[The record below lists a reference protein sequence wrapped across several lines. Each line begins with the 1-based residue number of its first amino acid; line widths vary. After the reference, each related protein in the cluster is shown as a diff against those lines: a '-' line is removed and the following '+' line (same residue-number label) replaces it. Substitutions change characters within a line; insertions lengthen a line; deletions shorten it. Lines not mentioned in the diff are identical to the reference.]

1 MTQQDDAVRTR
12 CVAWQIVQTWQAA
25 EWCRLVE
32 SRTGIDLSGSV
43 SGAIDGSPFRID
55 YAIAC
60 DADWLTRSAR
70 ITQWDGTQPPRQ
82 WDIRRDAGRW
92 TVNGIDVPALAGAT
106 DLDLGFSPSTNT
118 LPIRRLGLAVG
129 DAAVIHTAWLRFPD
143 VAFVR
148 GEQRYTRTAEHVPLR
163 KRHVCGRYRGR
174 RSGPRHRLRRMAA
187 HRRGR
192 HTLIRAYHRAA
203 RRRQRQRLVSG
214 RSRPTACPESA
225 SAR

>member
-32 SRTGIDLSGSV
+32 SRTGVDLSGSV

-60 DADWLTRSAR
+60 GADWLTRSAR
-70 ITQWDGTQPPRQ
+70 ITQWNGTQPPRQ
-82 WDIRRDAGRW
+82 WDIRCDAGRW
-92 TVNGIDVPALAGAT
+92 TIDGVDVPALAGAT

-129 DAAVIHTAWLRFPD
+129 EATEIRTAWLRFPD
-143 VAFVR
+143 VVFVR
-148 GEQRYTRTAEHVPLR
+148 GEQRYTRTAERVY
-163 KRHVCGRYRGR
+163 RYESGTYVADIAVDEAGLVTDYDEWR
-174 RSGPRHRLRRMAA
+174 RIGAA
-187 HRRGR
+187 
-192 HTLIRAYHRAA
+192 AA
-203 RRRQRQRLVSG
+203 R
-214 RSRPTACPESA
+214 
-225 SAR
+225 